1 MTKPKVITL
10 GLLALFVLAM
20 LCAQRTM
27 TAGVSSALVAE
38 PARAHLSLGIESGKI
53 VLRGGV
59 PDVTLKQQLVAK
71 AYQVFGAGNVVN
83 QLTVEPNVRS
93 EDWLPRAGEV
103 IQRLKNWGTGSV
115 AFEGPKVVLGGEA
128 KTEAEK
134 LKRQDDI
141 TAVLGNTARVDSHM
155 QVSGGGAPAPSIP
168 AAPPAS
174 APTAAHQP
182 PNSTTAQTPPPAAAA
197 SAAAV
202 TAAPA
207 ANKPTTPV
215 SGGKPSALVTRV
227 HDAMAGK
234 SIDFEIGSATLTPGS
249 AKLLDELVPILQSD
263 KDVKLEIGG
272 HTDNYGDPRFNQMV
286 SQARAVAVAQ
296 YLIGRGVDG
305 RRLVSKGYGDA
316 RPVASNKTRDG
327 RRVNRRV
334 TFQAL

>member
-27 TAGVSSALVAE
+27 TAGVSSALVTE

-83 QLTVEPNVRS
+83 QLTIEPNVRS

-141 TAVLGNTARVDSHM
+141 TAVLGNTARVDSQM
-155 QVSGGGAPAPSIP
+155 QISGGGASAPSLLG
-168 AAPPAS
+168 AAATP

-182 PNSTTAQTPPPAAAA
+182 SGSATAQTPPPAAA
-197 SAAAV
+197 SPAAV

-207 ANKPTTPV
+207 ANRPATPV
-215 SGGKPSALVTRV
+215 SGGKPSALVARL

-234 SIDFEIGSATLTPGS
+234 SIDFEIGSATLTPAS
-249 AKLLDELVPILQSD
+249 AKLLDEIVPILQSD

>member
-10 GLLALFVLAM
+10 GLLALVVLAM

-27 TAGVSSALVAE
+27 TAGGASALVAE
-38 PARAHLSLGIESGKI
+38 PVRAHLSFGIESGKI

-93 EDWLPRAGEV
+93 EEWLPRASEV
-103 IQRLKNWGTGSV
+103 IQRLKNWGAGSV
-115 AFEGPKVVLGGEA
+115 VFDGPKAALGGEV

-141 TAVLGNTARVDSHM
+141 TSLLGTSARVESHVE
-155 QVSGGGAPAPSIP
+155 VSGGGTSAPAP
-168 AAPPAS
+168 A
-174 APTAAHQP
+174 AAHQSP
-182 PNSTTAQTPPPAAAA
+182 AATPHAQTPSAPATAA
-197 SAAAV
+197 
-202 TAAPA
+202 AAPA
-207 ANKPTTPV
+207 APAVVANKPAAPAPA
-215 SGGKPSALVTRV
+215 SGKPSPLVARI
-227 HDAMAGK
+227 HDVMNGK
-234 SIDFEIGSATLTPGS
+234 TIDFEIGSATLTPSS
-249 AKLLDELVPILQSD
+249 AKLLDELVPIIQSD

-272 HTDNYGDPRFNQMV
+272 HTDNYGDPKFNQMV

-305 RRLVSKGYGDA
+305 RRLVSKGYGDSK
-316 RPVASNKTRDG
+316 PVANNKTRDG
-327 RRVNRRV
+327 RRLNRRV